1 MEWSSSCHGGWIFW
15 IFWAPLRAGGPSLF
29 GGSGRMATSIFDDDD
44 DDDFVKQERGGLQ
57 KPPGDGKGP

>member
-1 MEWSSSCHGGWIFW
+1 MEWSSSCHGGDAFGS
-15 IFWAPLRAGGPSLF
+15 FGPLLAGGPSLF

-57 KPPGDGKGP
+57 NRPGDGKGP